1 MKEYLEKCLSL
12 PEIMYQNYAET
23 LKSYEDLCK
32 LFDSNGMCPMKDI
45 IEHIKQKESNDTS
58 FNSVNLMKWKAS
70 FITYITVGLYDY
82 LSFVDRRN
90 TMSDTTIK
98 STANL
103 ILDEFNTLTI
113 YDIPLFIRMCKL
125 SRFGELKDLNG
136 SVILR
141 WLSQYIK
148 ERDAVRNNH
157 IHDMIVT
164 EQRQKVNDCDE
175 TVVDSEKIDEIFS
188 RLMSKFDNKNATT

>member
-1 MKEYLEKCLSL
+1 MSEPSL
-12 PEIMYQNYAET
+12 T
-23 LKSYEDLCK
+23 
-32 LFDSNGMCPMKDI
+32 
-45 IEHIKQKESNDTS
+45 
-58 FNSVNLMKWKAS
+58 
-70 FITYITVGLYDY
+70 
-82 LSFVDRRN
+82 
-90 TMSDTTIK
+90 

-148 ERDAVRNNH
+148 ERDAARNNH
-157 IHDMIVT
+157 IHDIVVS

-175 TVVDSEKIDEIFS
+175 TVVGREKIDEIFS
-188 RLMSKFDNKNATT
+188 RLMNKFDKNATT

>member
-1 MKEYLEKCLSL
+1 MTKTYLECSNT
-12 PEIMYQNYAET
+12 I
-23 LKSYEDLCK
+23 KSYEQ
-32 LFDSNGMCPMKDI
+32 LFQIYDSDGFFPMRTILESKMGENDI
-45 IEHIKQKESNDTS
+45 DKMNY
-58 FNSVNLMKWKAS
+58 MKWKGALLT
-70 FITYITVGLYDY
+70 FISCGLKDY
-82 LSFVDRRN
+82 LEFIDRKN
-90 TMSDTTIK
+90 TMSEPALT

-148 ERDAVRNNH
+148 ERDAARNNH
-157 IHDMIVT
+157 IYDIVVS